1 MKEIELAKTKTKVR
15 TRESASARENI
26 DAISR
31 GSIAV
36 MGGISALIGLW
47 AAACF
52 VSAMF
57 GNGGLLALTRNWF
70 QAVTGM

>member
-1 MKEIELAKTKTKVR
+1 MKNNELTKTRKQVR
-15 TRESASARENI
+15 TSEYAQESLDS
-26 DAISR
+26 ISR

-52 VSAMF
+52 VSALF
-57 GNGGLLALTRNWF
+57 GSGGLLALTKSWF

>member
-1 MKEIELAKTKTKVR
+1 MKNTELTKTRKQVR
-15 TRESASARENI
+15 TGESAQESL
-26 DAISR
+26 DSISR

-52 VSAMF
+52 VSALF
-57 GNGGLLALTRNWF
+57 GNGGLLALTRSWF

>member
-1 MKEIELAKTKTKVR
+1 METIEPAKTRQKVQVR
-15 TRESASARENI
+15 TSDSARENL

-31 GSIAV
+31 GSIVV

-52 VSAMF
+52 VSALF
-57 GNGGLLALTRNWF
+57 GSGGLLALTRSWL

>member
-1 MKEIELAKTKTKVR
+1 MKNTTLTKTREQIK
-15 TRESASARENI
+15 TRESSRENL
-26 DAISR
+26 DTLSK

-36 MGGISALIGLW
+36 MGGVSALIGLW

-52 VSAMF
+52 VSALM
-57 GNGGLLALTRNWF
+57 GEGGLLALTRSWF